1 MLDIDDF
8 KRVNDTYG
16 HLQGDEVLRMVGR
29 VLDAESRGVDEPA
42 RYGGEEFAV
51 ALPETGPRRARSS
64 SRSGSASRIESEPV
78 ARVDGAGAAARD
90 RERGAASMPGSADGR
105 EP

>member
-16 HLQGDEVLRMVGR
+16 HLQGDEVLRAVGR
-29 VLDAESRGVDEPA
+29 VLRASRAGVDEPA

-51 ALPETGPRRARSS
+51 ALPRRVSRARSS
-64 SRSGSASRIESEPV
+64 SPSGS
-78 ARVDGAGAAARD
+78 
-90 RERGAASMPGSADGR
+90 ERGSR
-105 EP
+105 R